1 MSLNPST
8 NTCFENEPEKNSNAH
23 VSGITMLSAGI
34 FISTPISIPTAI
46 DASEQ
51 QESSRNRIRFPTK
64 LSQYFAPNTNT
75 ENSIITAFPIT
86 AEGSVPMS
94 LPKNSFTLPTGDR

>member
-75 ENSIITAFPIT
+75 KTALSPHF
-86 AEGSVPMS
+86 
-94 LPKNSFTLPTGDR
+94 L